1 MVLHNIP
8 YLNDSSK
15 AEQAQPGSRL
25 REMNLYSEI
34 VRDTS
39 INPVKQIG
47 DLPARQCHSGGAL
60 LFHRVNV
67 VSTPKYHPLFSFS
80 PPPVVGQAS
89 RGRRSCREV
98 TAQILIAN
106 PMGKTV

>member
-1 MVLHNIP
+1 MESLTIPQNLNNFIVLHHIP

-34 VRDTS
+34 IRDTS
-39 INPVKQIG
+39 INT
-47 DLPARQCHSGGAL
+47 
-60 LFHRVNV
+60 
-67 VSTPKYHPLFSFS
+67 VSIPTYHPLFSFS
-80 PPPVVGQAS
+80 PPSVAGQAS

-98 TAQILIAN
+98 TAQTLIAD
-106 PMGKTV
+106 PMCKTV